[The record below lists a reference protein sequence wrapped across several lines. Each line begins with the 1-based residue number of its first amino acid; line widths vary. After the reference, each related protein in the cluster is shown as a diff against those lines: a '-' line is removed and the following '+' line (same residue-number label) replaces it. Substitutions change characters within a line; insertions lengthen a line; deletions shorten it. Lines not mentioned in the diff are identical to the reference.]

1 MHQQEVLLV
10 HLVCRDTD
18 NDLLISL
25 SVHKVANW
33 LFSVLGLLS
42 SKQVLQPLNVALRA
56 DPAKMKDTGRDRRDP
71 ETNNNGDSHGGTL
84 YVKHSPLR

>member
-33 LFSVLGLLS
+33 LFSVLGFTQLKAS
-42 SKQVLQPLNVALRA
+42 SPTAQCRPK
-56 DPAKMKDTGRDRRDP
+56 G
-71 ETNNNGDSHGGTL
+71 
-84 YVKHSPLR
+84 